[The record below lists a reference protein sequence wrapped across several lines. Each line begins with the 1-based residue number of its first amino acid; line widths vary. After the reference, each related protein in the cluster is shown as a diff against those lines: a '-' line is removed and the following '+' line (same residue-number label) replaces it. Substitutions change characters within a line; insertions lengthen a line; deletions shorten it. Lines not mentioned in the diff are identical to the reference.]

1 MKTQIISLFILIST
15 LIFFGCKSGN
25 NDKKTETESKE
36 HFEGDGHNHNDH
48 EGHDHEGHNHDD
60 HEGHDHESEGHDHE
74 GESHEG
80 HDHGSA
86 DRESSE
92 GHTDEISF
100 SKAQAEAVGLEI
112 ETVAPNTFSQV
123 IKTSGQI
130 LSSQGDETTIVATSN
145 GVVSF
150 TSASV
155 TEGSAIKAGQAI
167 VTISSKNLLDG
178 DPATKAKI
186 AFETAQKEFQRAE
199 KLVKDQII
207 SDKEFEQIRSNYETS
222 KTSYEA
228 QAANVSASGV
238 KVTSPMGG
246 FIKSRAVN
254 EGDYVSVGQPICTVS
269 QNRKLQLRAEVSENY
284 FKSLKSINNAN
295 FMTSYDNTAYRLSDL
310 NGRLLSFGKAADGQS
325 FYIPVTF
332 EFDNIGDLI
341 PGSFVTVYLLSTPQ
355 DNVISTPLSA
365 ITEEQGVYFV
375 YLQLD
380 DEVFKKQEVRLGED
394 DGTRVRV
401 LSGLNPKD
409 KVVSKGAYQVKLAA
423 LSGIVPEGHSHSH

>member
-1 MKTQIISLFILIST
+1 MKTQIISLFIIIST

-25 NDKKTETESKE
+25 NDKKTEAESQE
-36 HFEGDGHNHNDH
+36 HFEGDGHNHD
-48 EGHDHEGHNHDD
+48 DHEGHNHDD
-60 HEGHDHESEGHDHE
+60 HEGHNHGEGEDAHDHAE
-74 GESHEG
+74 GEEA
-80 HDHGSA
+80 HDHGSEKK
-86 DRESSE
+86 ESGNSE
-92 GHTDEISF
+92 HSNEISF
-100 SKAQAEAVGLEI
+100 TKAQAESVGLEI
-112 ETVAPNTFSQV
+112 ESVIPSTFSQV

-155 TEGSAIKAGQAI
+155 TEGSAVKAGQSI

-178 DPATKAKI
+178 DPAAKAKI
-186 AFETAQKEFQRAE
+186 AFETAKKEFQRAE

-207 SDKEFEQIRSNYETS
+207 SDKEFEQIRSNYETAR
-222 KTSYEA
+222 TSYEA
-228 QAANVSASGV
+228 QASNISAKGV
-238 KVTSPMGG
+238 NVTSPMSGY
-246 FIKSRAVN
+246 IKSRAVN

-269 QNRKLQLRAEVSENY
+269 QNRKLQLRTEVSENY
-284 FKSLKSINNAN
+284 FKSLKSISNAN

-332 EFDNIGDLI
+332 EFDNIGDII
-341 PGSFVTVYLLSTPQ
+341 PGSFVTVYLLASPQ

-365 ITEEQGVYFV
+365 LTEEQGVYFV
-375 YLQLD
+375 YLQLE
-380 DEVFKKQEVRLGED
+380 DEVFKKQEVKLGED
-394 DGTRVRV
+394 DGTRVHI

-423 LSGIVPEGHSHSH
+423 LSSIVPEGHSHSH